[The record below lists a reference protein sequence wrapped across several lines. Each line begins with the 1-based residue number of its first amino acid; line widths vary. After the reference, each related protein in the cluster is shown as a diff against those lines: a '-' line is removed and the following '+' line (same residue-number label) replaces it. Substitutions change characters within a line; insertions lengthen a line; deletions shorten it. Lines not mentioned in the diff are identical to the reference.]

1 MFTRKRFLAAGALAS
16 ALVTFAATPSFAAG
30 GWSVT
35 TVSAG
40 SGNNVTLN
48 SAFARTNTDAW
59 AVGAQFAPA
68 GAAPPAPP
76 TFHWNGSAWSYV
88 ATPTLG
94 INAALYS
101 VSASSADDAWAVGSE
116 VSGYRSRT
124 TLLEHW
130 NGTAWTVDTADA
142 VSSRN
147 AILDSVLDLSST
159 NAYTIGSGPT
169 GTMFEHWDGT
179 KWSQVAL
186 PDASFS
192 PSVYSQSISA
202 SSPSDI
208 WVAGTSFSPA
218 TGQTIAEAIH
228 FNGTAWTVVPMAQ
241 PSAGTAAITAV
252 TAISPTDAWAV
263 GLNGTPL
270 LENWNG
276 KAWTIVPSPT
286 LNGVFVT
293 RFTGVAARS
302 ANDVIAVG
310 TAIPSAVN
318 TGGEQAVILR
328 WNGTAWSAD
337 TSGTMTGGYYA
348 AATFPGAAKEF
359 VVGYSGPGSI
369 LTHN

>member
-1 MFTRKRFLAAGALAS
+1 MFTRKKWLAVGALAS
-16 ALVTFAATPSFAAG
+16 AMVTIAASPSLAAG

-48 SAFARTNTDAW
+48 AAFARTNTDAW

-68 GAAPPAPP
+68 GATPPAPP
-76 TFHWNGSAWSYV
+76 TFHWNGTGWSYV
-88 ATPTLG
+88 PTPALG
-94 INAALYS
+94 VNAALYS
-101 VSASSADDAWAVGSE
+101 VSASSATDAWAVGSE
-116 VSGYRSRT
+116 ISSYSSRT
-124 TLLEHW
+124 TLLERW

-142 VSSRN
+142 VSSRR
-147 AILDSVLDLSST
+147 AILDSVLDLSAS
-159 NAYTIGSGPT
+159 NAYAIGTGPA
-169 GTMFEHWDGT
+169 GTLFEHWDGG
-179 KWSQVAL
+179 KWSQLAL
-186 PDASFS
+186 PDTGFRPS
-192 PSVYSQSISA
+192 PYGESISA

-208 WVAGTSFSPA
+208 WVVGTSFSA
-218 TGQTIAEAIH
+218 STGQTVAEALH
-228 FNGTAWTVVPMAQ
+228 YNGIAWAVVPMAQ
-241 PSAGTAAITAV
+241 PAAGTPAITTV

-270 LENWNG
+270 TENWNG
-276 KAWTIVPSPT
+276 KAWTIVPSPAP
-286 LNGVFVT
+286 NGVFVT

-310 TAIPSAVN
+310 TGIPSAVN

-328 WNGTAWSAD
+328 WNGTSWSDD
-337 TSGTMTGGYYA
+337 TGGTITGGYYA

-359 VVGYSGPGSI
+359 VVGYTGLGAI